1 METLFTSCFVIGVVI
16 TVLSFIVGSA
26 FDIAGVDGIDL
37 DVAGVDINIPLS
49 PVVYLSFL
57 TVFGA
62 TGMILLKNSDC
73 SNGVVLLISA
83 VAGVVVATVL
93 YKGIVSPLKR
103 AQNTSAPDREELI
116 GLMAEVNET
125 ILPGRFGEI
134 RYTIHGNSFTSPAK
148 CVNEEIKLKEG
159 TKVTICLIKDEVYY
173 VTLKTEKEND
183 AQSKDE

>member
-1 METLFTSCFVIGVVI
+1 METLFTSCFIIGVVI

-37 DVAGVDINIPLS
+37 DVAGVDINVPLS

-62 TGMILLKNSDC
+62 TGMILTNSSDF
-73 SNGVVLLISA
+73 SKVVILLISA
-83 VAGVVVATVL
+83 GAGIVVATVL
-93 YKGIVSPLKR
+93 YKGIVLPLKR

-116 GLMAEVNET
+116 GLEAEVNET

-148 CVNEEIKLKEG
+148 CVNEELKLKEG
-159 TKVTICLIKDEVYY
+159 TKVSICIIKDDVYY
-173 VTLKTEKEND
+173 VTCKIEGTED
-183 AQSKDE
+183 TPSKDE